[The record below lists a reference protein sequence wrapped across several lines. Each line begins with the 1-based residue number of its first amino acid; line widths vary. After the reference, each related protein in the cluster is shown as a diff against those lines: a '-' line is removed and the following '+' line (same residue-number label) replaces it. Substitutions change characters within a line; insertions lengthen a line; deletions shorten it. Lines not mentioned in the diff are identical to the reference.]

1 MAKKTSKNPFSQ
13 KLLNELKQALK
24 NFGTYSF
31 DDKGPHEVMDVNSL
45 VREYKILSLAEKMQ
59 VSKDLKSNSRSN
71 EVLIAILSELDEKQ
85 LPEKDLKKILDV
97 SHEDV
102 KEWFEPS
109 KQGIAIPV
117 MSASDLFNSLGLK
130 TDPKNKK

>member
-13 KLLNELKQALK
+13 KLLNELKQSLK
-24 NFGTYSF
+24 EFGTYSF
-31 DDKGPHEVMDVNSL
+31 DDKGPNEVMDVSSL

-59 VSKDLKSNSRSN
+59 VSKDLKSNFRAN
-71 EVLIAILSELDEKQ
+71 EVLITILSDLDEKQ

-117 MSASDLFNSLGLK
+117 MTASDLFNSLGLK